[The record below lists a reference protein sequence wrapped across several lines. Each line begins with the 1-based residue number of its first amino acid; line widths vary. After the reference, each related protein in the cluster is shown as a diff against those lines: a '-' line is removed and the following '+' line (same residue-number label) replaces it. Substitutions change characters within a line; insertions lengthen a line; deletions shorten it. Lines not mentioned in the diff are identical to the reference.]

1 MTLVKLTDVGKLSRG
16 KSKHRPRNDAI
27 LYGGPYPF
35 IQTSDIKKSNH
46 ILKNYSQ
53 TYSEFGLKQSKLW
66 KKGTICITIAAN
78 IADTAILGLDA
89 CFPDSVL
96 GLEIDKNKADVDY
109 IEYLLQYYKK
119 NIQLQSNGTSQENI
133 NIETFDKVLFDIP
146 ELSYQ
151 KSIAKVLSSIDEKI
165 ELNNKINSKL
175 EQMAKTLYDYWFVQF
190 EFPAGIKGAYKSSN
204 GQMVYNEIL
213 KRKIPV
219 GWEVKKLK
227 SCIKH
232 INTGLNPRDNFIL
245 NNGNIKYITVKNI
258 STDGTL
264 DFSNCD
270 TINETSRNIIHQR
283 SDIKKGDIL
292 FASISPLGRCFLIQ
306 EDPKNWDINES
317 VFSIRVNSDILIE
330 YVYMFLMSDYF
341 VKKAEN
347 SATGSVFS
355 GIRIKTLEDIMI
367 LVPDSN
373 TLQSFKKSI
382 SKILF
387 LKYKINEENRT
398 LSEARDFL
406 LPMLMNGQVSVVQP

>member
-213 KRKIPV
+213 KREIPV
-219 GWEVKKLK
+219 GWEV
-227 SCIKH
+227 
-232 INTGLNPRDNFIL
+232 T
-245 NNGNIKYITVKNI
+245 
-258 STDGTL
+258 TL
-264 DFSNCD
+264 
-270 TINETSRNIIHQR
+270 
-283 SDIKKGDIL
+283 
-292 FASISPLGRCFLIQ
+292 
-306 EDPKNWDINES
+306 
-317 VFSIRVNSDILIE
+317 
-330 YVYMFLMSDYF
+330 
-341 VKKAEN
+341 
-347 SATGSVFS
+347 
-355 GIRIKTLEDIMI
+355 
-367 LVPDSN
+367 N
-373 TLQSFKKSI
+373 TLCNVKSGFPF
-382 SKILF
+382 SSDD
-387 LKYKINEENRT
+387 YKINSKYKLITIKNVLDRYISVDTDNTIENIPLKMPDYCLLKEGNILISLTGNVGRVGMVFGKNLLLNQRVGILNLKNYKYHSYLYLLFLQNSFRT
-398 LSEARDFL
+398 LLEKISTGSNQKNLSPIEVETQPIIIPPKNIMESFFNLTEPLLQKTIKNYQENHKLEELREFL
-406 LPMLMNGQVSVVQP
+406 LPLLMNGQIKVEQQKPDHS

>member
-1 MTLVKLTDVGKLSRG
+1 MRKLYLLKDLLTIKNGTDYREEKSGNIPVYGSGGIMTYIENYLYNGESILLPRKGTLNNIMYVNGKFWTVDTMYWSIINKNIANTYFLSNYLKCLNLEG
-16 KSKHRPRNDAI
+16 
-27 LYGGPYPF
+27 
-35 IQTSDIKKSNH
+35 IQTGSTLPSMTNTAYYGIPVLLPD
-46 ILKNYSQ
+46 LKEQN
-53 TYSEFGLKQSKLW
+53 
-66 KKGTICITIAAN
+66 
-78 IADTAILGLDA
+78 
-89 CFPDSVL
+89 V
-96 GLEIDKNKADVDY
+96 
-109 IEYLLQYYKK
+109 
-119 NIQLQSNGTSQENI
+119 
-133 NIETFDKVLFDIP
+133 
-146 ELSYQ
+146 
-151 KSIAKVLSSIDEKI
+151 IAKVLSSIDDKI
-165 ELNNKINSKL
+165 ALNNKINVEL
-175 EQMAKTLYDYWFVQF
+175 EQIAKTLYNYWFVQF
-190 EFPAGIKGAYKSSN
+190 EFPAGNEGAYKSSN

-213 KRKIPV
+213 KREIPV

-355 GIRIKTLEDIMI
+355 GIRIKALEDIMI
-367 LVPDSN
+367 LVPDSD

-398 LSEARDFL
+398 LSETRDFL
-406 LPMLMNGQVSVVQP
+406 LPMLMNGQISVVQP